1 MVEVIA
7 ALRAIQDTTFIVLE
21 HILVSLDGNREGA
34 FSSGGLHAVYVLSLN
49 VNMTRRSDSLST
61 LEVVLFAVSVA
72 ASVGVGRFMNGVV
85 FPVVVESFVFPAATA
100 AIALGVAV
108 DKLLLRELRKVTR
121 GDFVATFHG
130 LNSRESPA

>member
-21 HILVSLDGNREGA
+21 HIFVSLDGNREGA
-34 FSSGGLHAVYVLSLN
+34 FSSGGLHAINVLSLN

-61 LEVVLFAVSVA
+61 LVFVLFAASGS
-72 ASVGVGRFMNGVV
+72 ASVGVGRFVNGVV
-85 FPVVVESFVFPAATA
+85 FPVVIESFVFKAATA
-100 AIALGVAV
+100 AMALGVAV
-108 DKLLLRELRKVTR
+108 DKLLFGELRKVTR